1 MPLRPKSP
9 KNLQKVV
16 SEGARE
22 TAAMRAARLF
32 PKPRGKRPWYFAND
46 PYTGELVRRYNPQ
59 EFPVPEGINLEPK
72 GIAFE
77 NPRPEQ
83 QKNVLI
89 RDILDVPGA
98 PPIEQLQGLSVSEL
112 EDFYRKLLRESMIK

>member
-98 PPIEQLQGLSVSEL
+98 PPIEQLQGLPASEL
-112 EDFYRKLLRESMIK
+112 KAIYRRLLQAPIE

>member
-16 SEGARE
+16 SEGAQE

-72 GIAFE
+72 GITFK

-83 QKNVLI
+83 QKNALI